1 MHQLVVRPARRT
13 TKSRDKSQVKRK
25 ERFLSSGLN
34 GSFSGFPTLTTLIDR
49 KQLCHYLAT
58 YDTQPTHHRERINA
72 QAAPQVCVRRRDSSA
87 PCVLC
92 APATAPVLRV
102 QLPQLRHSERSRRK
116 RAGATPF
123 RRLRPR
129 QPTRA
134 TARNRFRAEKPNHH
148 RVQIRA

>member
-58 YDTQPTHHRERINA
+58 YDTQPTHHRERLDY
-72 QAAPQVCVRRRDSSA
+72 QTPPQGCVRRPDSST
-87 PCVLC
+87 PSVLF
-92 APATAPVLRV
+92 APATTPVL
-102 QLPQLRHSERSRRK
+102 
-116 RAGATPF
+116 
-123 RRLRPR
+123 
-129 QPTRA
+129 
-134 TARNRFRAEKPNHH
+134 
-148 RVQIRA
+148 